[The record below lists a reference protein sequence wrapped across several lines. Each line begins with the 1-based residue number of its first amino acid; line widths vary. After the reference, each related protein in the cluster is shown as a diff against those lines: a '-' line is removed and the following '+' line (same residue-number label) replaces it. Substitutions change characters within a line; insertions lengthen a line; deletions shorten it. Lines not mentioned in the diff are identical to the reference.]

1 MVKKFTGKKVT
12 MWISIILAISI
23 LLGIAVPE
31 NIQADGTENPD
42 AIYSITAFQNPEYTF
57 QTVDGKT
64 TTTKVLSGQ
73 DVKLLFF
80 GMTTCGTSWLT
91 LKNIAESSWIQ
102 NPKISVLYVDVNW
115 ADAEVIQGTIDQFAG
130 MGENEAVFRQ
140 GCEKITFCHDADG
153 KNENVRKKYYALSGK
168 FGTIALPMILLID
181 KNNMVREMLTN
192 YQGADGILSVI
203 NQVIATGNAAE
214 EDKKDEQGT
223 DESGKDDTEKDNN
236 GTDEAGTNDI
246 AKDDA
251 GTNDASS
258 RYRDVKPENVR
269 LSKTSLTYNG
279 KAQKP
284 AVSAKD
290 AKGEQISSADYT
302 VTYSNNINVGQ
313 AAVTIVFK
321 NGYNGTIR
329 KTFLIKPKGTALV
342 KLTPKKRGFIVQWK
356 KQKCQISGYEVQYA
370 TNKRFRSAKTMK
382 NIKTKTTEMK
392 AVKLKSRK
400 TYYVRIRTCKT
411 VKINGKNTKLYSG
424 WSKAKSIVAK

>member
-1 MVKKFTGKKVT
+1 MITQKIGIIGCGNMGGAILYGALESKILPKENVYVYDINPAMMEKAGAWGVNLAEDDEDVC
-12 MWISIILAISI
+12 MRSDIILLAVKPQNAAEA
-23 LLGIAVPE
+23 LGQCGNAL
-31 NIQADGTENPD
+31 
-42 AIYSITAFQNPEYTF
+42 
-57 QTVDGKT
+57 DGK
-64 TTTKVLSGQ
+64 
-73 DVKLLFF
+73 
-80 GMTTCGTSWLT
+80 
-91 LKNIAESSWIQ
+91 A
-102 NPKISVLYVDVNW
+102 
-115 ADAEVIQGTIDQFAG
+115 
-130 MGENEAVFRQ
+130 
-140 GCEKITFCHDADG
+140 
-153 KNENVRKKYYALSGK
+153 
-168 FGTIALPMILLID
+168 MILLID